1 VARDLAHAGG
11 RRRRT
16 SRRSGALEFAT
27 GGQPFAAR
35 APLNSLFGSGGLSMA
50 GKFLRRG
57 AIVDTIKSEH
67 RTNAIQRREGLI
79 QHPVTVTSCG
89 CPDPNCGCWHTIRT
103 ERVIP
108 TAAEADAALAAD
120 KATRKA
126 SKRVRKASAARKS
139 RKHAE
144 PGAAADGGGI

>member
-1 VARDLAHAGG
+1 
-11 RRRRT
+11 
-16 SRRSGALEFAT
+16 
-27 GGQPFAAR
+27 
-35 APLNSLFGSGGLSMA
+35 MA

-67 RTNAIQRREGLI
+67 RTNAIQRREGLTG
-79 QHPVTVTSCG
+79 HPVTVTSCG
-89 CPDPNCGCWHTIRT
+89 CPDPDCGCWHTIRT

-120 KATRKA
+120 KAIRRA
-126 SKRVRKASAARKS
+126 SERVRRANAARKK

-144 PGAAADGGGI
+144 PGAAADGGGK